1 MLYVYFQEDFNMFGI
16 RRYLF
21 VYIEMLFEFKYLVV
35 SMAYRVKYCTFI
47 FIYFREKND
56 LKKFNSIL

>member
-1 MLYVYFQEDFNMFGI
+1 MLYIYFQEDFNMFGI

-47 FIYFREKND
+47 FIYFREK
-56 LKKFNSIL
+56 KV